1 MMRSVIE
8 RRWGTNNVQG
18 SIALVHRIFQQVV
31 LLDTAHAH
39 ISGTVLSA
47 VMERAPTAATTH
59 QVPCSPSIFF
69 KWPRSSS
76 TWNLCASSARGISTD
91 HHGKYQVE
99 DKYKAEAK
107 VDHEEG
113 SSDESR
119 EAFRADLGKVK
130 ELPRTPKQQWWK
142 PDPETGFWVPD
153 EYQGHVTSKSPAT
166 LPKARIRSETTSIED
181 RRWWSSMEELPDM
194 DRTISRPSKRPTT
207 TTITTTL
214 EPLEKQGSEG
224 DAERSDGS
232 NHEAKA
238 PMKEH

>member
-1 MMRSVIE
+1 MNRRSN
-8 RRWGTNNVQG
+8 RL
-18 SIALVHRIFQQVV
+18 A
-31 LLDTAHAH
+31 AK
-39 ISGTVLSA
+39 TVLMGWALLHTS
-47 VMERAPTAATTH
+47 
-59 QVPCSPSIFF
+59 C
-69 KWPRSSS
+69 
-76 TWNLCASSARGISTD
+76 CASSARGISTD

-113 SSDESR
+113 SNDESR

-194 DRTISRPSKRPTT
+194 DRTISRPSKKPTT

-224 DAERSDGS
+224 DHERSDGS